1 MANEEATNIQDENT
15 IDQEQPT
22 PEAEPHPEG
31 QELSAA
37 ERLGRELADANDRH
51 TRLVA
56 EFDNYKKR
64 TAREKVEL
72 IQSAGKS
79 ILAKLLPVLDDFDRA
94 LAAIRTAQD
103 VDSVKEG
110 IELVGQKFR
119 NTLVREG
126 LREMEG
132 LIGQPFDAECQ
143 EAATAIPAPAED
155 LKNKVIDVLEK
166 GYLLNGKVIRYAKV
180 VIGQ

>member
-1 MANEEATNIQDENT
+1 MANEQETNIQDENT
-15 IDQEQPT
+15 IEQEQAT
-22 PEAEPHPEG
+22 PKTEPEE
-31 QELSAA
+31 QELSTT
-37 ERLGRELADANDRH
+37 ELLSRELADANDRH

-64 TAREKVEL
+64 TAKEKVEL
-72 IQSAGKS
+72 IQSAGKN

-94 LAAIRTAQD
+94 LVAIRAAQD

-110 IELVGQKFR
+110 IELVSQKFR
-119 NTLVREG
+119 STLVREG

-143 EAATAIPAPAED
+143 EAATAVPAPTED
-155 LKNKVIDVLEK
+155 LRNKVIDVLEK

>member
-1 MANEEATNIQDENT
+1 MANEQETNIQGENT

-22 PEAEPHPEG
+22 PELAPEE
-31 QELSAA
+31 QELSAE
-37 ERLGRELADANDRH
+37 ERLIGELADANDRH
-51 TRLVA
+51 ARLVA

-72 IQSAGKS
+72 IQSAGKN
-79 ILAKLLPVLDDFDRA
+79 ILTKLLPVLDDFDRA

-103 VDSVKEG
+103 ADSVKEG
-110 IELVGQKFR
+110 VELVGQKFR

-132 LIGQPFDAECQ
+132 LIGQPFDAESQ

-155 LKNKVIDVLEK
+155 LKNKVVDVLEK